1 MVLNHPNLGRLELF
15 YGTYKQVGNNLKKQ
29 YDFYNFNQ

>member
-1 MVLNHPNLGRLELF
+1 MLLNHPNFGRLELF
-15 YGTYKQVGNNLKKQ
+15 YGTYNKLAIIKKKQ